1 MKKKKNT
8 LLRTIVKLHYLQMCV
23 VDLLFIYR
31 HKTDASPTK
40 NHNKPYTSA
49 DLISLMNY
57 SELKNL
63 V

>member
-1 MKKKKNT
+1 
-8 LLRTIVKLHYLQMCV
+8 MCV

-40 NHNKPYTSA
+40 THNKPYTSA